1 VRARPKAKPKDTGKQ
16 IKQSKKA
23 IAELEQKRSRSQA
36 ALISSILNQTDLK
49 DEEVDYFN
57 HFSEKIDLEGQHLQ
71 TLTEEYET

>member
-1 VRARPKAKPKDTGKQ
+1 MFQKITLRKQ

-36 ALISSILNQTDLK
+36 ALISSILNQTDPK

-57 HFSEKIDLEGQHLQ
+57 HFSEKIDLERQHLQ
-71 TLTEEYET
+71 TLTEEYETLLKK